1 MYRKLALALGL
12 AVLGPSSA
20 TAQNAQNVLVVSQNK
35 CSYAKQEQLQ
45 HMIDSVWQPI
55 AQELVN
61 EGKLVSYG
69 SAYHHWGDEW
79 NVVQWYVAP
88 SIPAFLTT
96 FDEIV
101 KRLNQRHPTMFPFFL
116 SACTEHKDS
125 FLTMGKTT
133 LPPTTTPTR
142 R

>member
-1 MYRKLALALGL
+1 MLRRVAFMLLSCCLASALG
-12 AVLGPSSA
+12 
-20 TAQNAQNVLVVSQNK
+20 AQAQQTVLVVSQNK
-35 CSYAKQEQLQ
+35 CDFSKQDQLQ
-45 HMIDSVWQPI
+45 KMIDSLWQPI

-79 NVVQWYVAP
+79 NVLQWYVAP
-88 SIPAFLTT
+88 SIPVFLTT

-101 KRLNQRHPTMFPFFL
+101 KRLNQRHPTVFPYFL
-116 SACTEHKDS
+116 GACHEHKDS
-125 FLTMGKTT
+125 FMGMGKTT
-133 LPPTTTPTR
+133 TAAAAPTR